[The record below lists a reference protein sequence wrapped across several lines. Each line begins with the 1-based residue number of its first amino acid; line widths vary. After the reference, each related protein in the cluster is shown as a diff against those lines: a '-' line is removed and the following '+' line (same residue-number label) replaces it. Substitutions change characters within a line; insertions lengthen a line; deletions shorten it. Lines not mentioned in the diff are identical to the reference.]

1 MTATEPPRATT
12 AHDPFDH
19 PPRSR
24 PASRATHEQERP
36 TRPGHAFPLPVQL
49 GRSTPPSGAELA
61 APESAALPPYALE
74 SVDRALRL
82 LALLPEQRQLRVTDV
97 SRELGVA
104 PSTAH
109 RLLSTLAHRG
119 FVTAD
124 VNTRTYRT
132 GPAFWALT
140 AAAQPAD
147 DLSVRLRPHLRRL
160 SESVEETIT
169 LIVLDGLFCRFISG
183 VRGAR
188 PLRTIVRVGTVLPCH
203 TVSGGK
209 ALLAELP
216 PRKLRALFAGH
227 RLLPMTRRSI
237 ATLNELS
244 DELETV
250 RELGYA
256 TNVGESEDGITA
268 VAMPVR
274 RPDGTA
280 LAAVAVSAPT
290 ARIGAVPSRAL
301 LDPLQEAVSRIGED
315 LLADAGSL

>member
-1 MTATEPPRATT
+1 
-12 AHDPFDH
+12 
-19 PPRSR
+19 
-24 PASRATHEQERP
+24 
-36 TRPGHAFPLPVQL
+36 
-49 GRSTPPSGAELA
+49 
-61 APESAALPPYALE
+61 
-74 SVDRALRL
+74 VDRALRL
-82 LALLPEQRQLRVTDV
+82 LALLPAQRQLRVTDV

-124 VNTRTYRT
+124 ANTRTYRT
-132 GPAFWALT
+132 GPAFWALA

-147 DLSVRLRPHLRRL
+147 ELSVRMRPHLTRL
-160 SESVEETIT
+160 SETVEETIT
-169 LIVLDGLFCRFISG
+169 LIVLDGLFCRFIGG

-237 ATLNELS
+237 ATINELS

-256 TNVGESEDGITA
+256 TNIGESEDGITA

-274 RPDGTA
+274 RRDGTA

-290 ARIGAVPSRAL
+290 PRIGAVPTRAL
-301 LDPLQEAVSRIGED
+301 LDPLHEAVSRISED
-315 LLADAGSL
+315 LLADAGPP